1 MKGREDDRQRP
12 SKTPPRHRAGDHR
25 AVPGGGASGDRG
37 IVLVSHRLDALGVRR
52 GDAGRVRLARLADVG
67 RDARGPVVT
76 IDDPAVLERQVAY
89 LDRLRAL
96 GRPQR
101 NLGYV
106 VCLVGVLMVVIA
118 RFRLGG
124 EPWALWGGAAI
135 IAI

>member
-1 MKGREDDRQRP
+1 
-12 SKTPPRHRAGDHR
+12 
-25 AVPGGGASGDRG
+25 
-37 IVLVSHRLDALGVRR
+37 
-52 GDAGRVRLARLADVG
+52 
-67 RDARGPVVT
+67 VT

-124 EPWALWGGAAI
+124 EPWALWGGVGI
-135 IAI
+135 IAAGWGLFIYAVAARLRFVRAHPFDPNG